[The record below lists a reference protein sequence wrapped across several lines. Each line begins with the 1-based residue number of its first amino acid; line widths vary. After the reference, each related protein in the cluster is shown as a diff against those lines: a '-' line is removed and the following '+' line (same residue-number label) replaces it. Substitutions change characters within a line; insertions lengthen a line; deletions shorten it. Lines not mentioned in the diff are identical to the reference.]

1 MRKLACAFA
10 RQGGSKLPHS
20 KFGKIDKLMQGLLKG
35 IRVLDLSRVL
45 AGPYCSMMLGDL
57 GADVIKIER
66 PGVGDETRH
75 WGPPFAAPGESAYFL
90 CVNRNKRS
98 ITIDMKKSDGIEI
111 VKSLARKSDVFIEN
125 FTPGTTESLGV
136 GYDAIRE
143 INPGIIYC
151 SITGF
156 GPDGPYSKRA
166 GYDLAVSAFGGLMGI
181 TGEPDGPPVK
191 VGVAITDVTTGI
203 SAQGA
208 ICAALYAREKTGR
221 GQRIDLSLL
230 ETQVSALVN
239 IASSYLVSGDIP
251 KRWGTAHETIVPYQ
265 GFETKDKYVIVAV
278 GNDQLWVKFCKI
290 VGMPELA
297 EDPRFKTNPLRVKNR
312 KECIGILAPILKT
325 RSRDEW
331 VDLLNSESI
340 PCAPINAMDEVFK
353 NPQVLHRKMLQEV
366 DHPTAGKIKLVGI
379 PVKYSDAEAAIR
391 RPPPLL
397 GQHTSEI
404 LSEVLG
410 YEDAR
415 IEQLKAAGVI

>member
-1 MRKLACAFA
+1 ME
-10 RQGGSKLPHS
+10 
-20 KFGKIDKLMQGLLKG
+20 GLLSG

-45 AGPYCSMMLGDL
+45 AGPYCSMILGDL
-57 GADVIKIER
+57 GADVIKVER

-98 ITIDMKKSDGIEI
+98 ITVDMKKPEGIGI
-111 VKSLARKSDVFIEN
+111 IKSLAQKSDVFLEN
-125 FTPGTTESLGV
+125 FTPGTTEGLGV
-136 GYDAIRE
+136 GYEAIRE

-156 GPDGPYSKRA
+156 GPDGPYRNRA
-166 GYDLAVSAFGGLMGI
+166 GYDLAVSALGGLMGI

-239 IASSYLVSGDIP
+239 IASSYLVSGEIP
-251 KRWGTAHETIVPYQ
+251 RRWGTAHETIVPYQ

-278 GNDQLWVKFCKI
+278 GNDQLWIKFCK
-290 VGMPELA
+290 VLGRPELA
-297 EDPRFKTNPLRVKNR
+297 QDPRFKTNPLRVQNR
-312 KECIGILAPILKT
+312 KECIGILAPIMKT
-325 RSRDEW
+325 RNRDEW
-331 VDLLNSESI
+331 VELLNREAI
-340 PCAPINAMDEVFK
+340 PCAPINTMDEVFS
-353 NPQVLHRKMLQEV
+353 NPQVLHRKMLAEIE
-366 DHPTAGKIKLVGI
+366 HPTAGKIKLAGI
-379 PVKYSDAEAAIR
+379 PVKYSEAEASIR

-397 GQHTSEI
+397 GQHTAEI
-404 LSEVLG
+404 LSEVLE
-410 YEDAR
+410 YDAAR
-415 IEQLKAAGVI
+415 IEKLKAEGVL

>member
-1 MRKLACAFA
+1 M
-10 RQGGSKLPHS
+10 
-20 KFGKIDKLMQGLLKG
+20 DGLLNG

-57 GADVIKIER
+57 GADIIKVER

-98 ITIDMKKSDGIEI
+98 ITVDLKNPAGIRI
-111 VKSLARKSDVFIEN
+111 IKDLAGKADVVLEN
-125 FTPGTTESLGV
+125 FTPGTMDDLGI
-136 GYDAIRE
+136 GYETMHA
-143 INPGIIYC
+143 INPRIIYC

-156 GPDGPYSKRA
+156 GPDGPFSSRA

-181 TGEPDGPPVK
+181 TGEADGPPVK
-191 VGVAITDVTTGI
+191 VGVAITDVATGI

-239 IASSYLVSGDIP
+239 IASSYLISGAIP
-251 KRWGTAHETIVPYQ
+251 RRWGTAHETIVPYQ

-278 GNDQLWVKFCKI
+278 GNDPLWVRFCRVI
-290 VGMPELA
+290 GAPELA

-312 KECIGILAPILKT
+312 SECIAILAPILKT
-325 RSRDEW
+325 RTRDDW
-331 VDLLNSESI
+331 VQRLNEDAI
-340 PCAPINAMDEVFK
+340 PCAPINTMDEVFE
-353 NPQVLHRKMLQEV
+353 NPQVLHRNMLVEV
-366 DHPTAGKIKLVGI
+366 DHPKAGKIKLVGI
-379 PVKYSDAEAAIR
+379 PVKYSESNATIR
-391 RPPPLL
+391 RPPPVL
-397 GQHTSEI
+397 GEHTYEI
-404 LSEVLG
+404 LGEILG
-410 YEDAR
+410 YDSR
-415 IEQLKAAGVI
+415 QIEELKSAGVI

>member
-1 MRKLACAFA
+1 ME
-10 RQGGSKLPHS
+10 
-20 KFGKIDKLMQGLLKG
+20 GLLTG

-66 PGVGDETRH
+66 PGTGDETRH

-98 ITIDMKKSDGIEI
+98 VTVDLKQPAGIDLIKA
-111 VKSLARKSDVFIEN
+111 LARASDVVIEN
-125 FTPGTTESLGV
+125 FTPGTMESLGI
-136 GYDAIRE
+136 GYEVLRAV
-143 INPGIIYC
+143 NPGIIYC

-156 GPDGPYSKRA
+156 GPDGPLSHRA

-191 VGVAITDVTTGI
+191 VGVAITDVATGI

-230 ETQVSALVN
+230 ETQVAALVN
-239 IASSYLVSGDIP
+239 IASSYLISGEVP
-251 KRWGTAHETIVPYQ
+251 RRWGTAHETIVPYQ

-278 GNDQLWVKFCKI
+278 GNDQLWVRFCRVI
-290 VGMPELA
+290 GVPELA
-297 EDPRFKTNPLRVKNR
+297 EDPRFKTNPLRVRNR
-312 KECIGILAPILKT
+312 EACIGAIAPILKT
-325 RSRDEW
+325 RPRDEW
-331 VDLLNSESI
+331 VKLLNDDAI
-340 PCAPINAMDEVFK
+340 PCAPINTMDEVFQ
-353 NPQVLHRKMLQEV
+353 NPQVLHRGMLVEV
-366 DHPTAGKIKLVGI
+366 EHPTAGKIRLVGT
-379 PVKYSDAEAAIR
+379 PVKYSEGGAAIR

-397 GQHTSEI
+397 GQHTIEVLTEI
-404 LSEVLG
+404 LG
-410 YEDAR
+410 YDGRR
-415 IEQLKAAGVI
+415 IEELKSAGVI

>member
-1 MRKLACAFA
+1 ME
-10 RQGGSKLPHS
+10 P
-20 KFGKIDKLMQGLLKG
+20 LLQD

-45 AGPYCSMMLGDL
+45 AGPYCSMILGDL
-57 GADVIKIER
+57 GADVIKVER

-75 WGPPFAAPGESAYFL
+75 WGPPFAAPGESAYFI

-98 ITIDMKKSDGIEI
+98 ITVDMKKPEGVEI
-111 VKSLARKSDVFIEN
+111 IKALARKSDVLLEN
-125 FTPGTTESLGV
+125 FAPGTMESLGL
-136 GYDAIRE
+136 GYETIKA
-143 INPGIIYC
+143 INPAIIFC

-156 GPDGPYSKRA
+156 GPDGPYSNRA

-191 VGVAITDVTTGI
+191 VGVAITDVATGI
-203 SAQGA
+203 YAQGA
-208 ICAALYAREKTGR
+208 ICAALYARTRTGR

-239 IASSYLVSGDIP
+239 IASSYLISGEIP

-278 GNDQLWVKFCKI
+278 GNDQLWVKFCKVI
-290 VGMPELA
+290 GRPDLA
-297 EDPRFKTNPLRVKNR
+297 EDPRFKTNPLRVRNR

-325 RSRDEW
+325 RTRDEW
-331 VDLLNSESI
+331 VELLNRESI
-340 PCAPINAMDEVFK
+340 PCAPINTMDEVFS
-353 NPQVLHRKMLQEV
+353 NPQVLHRKMLEVV
-366 DHPTAGKIKLVGI
+366 DHPTAGKIKMVGI
-379 PVKYSDAEAAIR
+379 PVKYSDAETAIR

-397 GQHTSEI
+397 GQHTAEI

-410 YEDAR
+410 YEAVR
-415 IEQLKAAGVI
+415 IEKLKADGVV

>member
-1 MRKLACAFA
+1 MEGPL
-10 RQGGSKLPHS
+10 S
-20 KFGKIDKLMQGLLKG
+20 G

-45 AGPYCSMMLGDL
+45 AGPYCSMMMGDL
-57 GADVIKIER
+57 GADIIKVER
-66 PGVGDETRH
+66 PGIGDETRH
-75 WGPPFAAPGESAYFL
+75 WGPPFAAPGESAYFI

-98 ITIDMKKSDGIEI
+98 ITIDLKNPAGIEI
-111 VKSLARKSDVFIEN
+111 INALARKSDVVLEN
-125 FTPGTTESLGV
+125 FTPGTMDDLGI
-136 GYDAIRE
+136 GYEALRAV
-143 INPGIIYC
+143 NPGIIYC

-156 GPDGPYSKRA
+156 GPDGPFSNRA

-208 ICAALYAREKTGR
+208 ICAALYAREKTGQ

-239 IASSYLVSGDIP
+239 IASSYLVSGEIP

-278 GNDQLWVKFCKI
+278 GNDQLWNRFCKI
-290 VGMPELA
+290 IGKPELA

-325 RSRDEW
+325 RARDEW
-331 VDLLNSESI
+331 VKLLNDDAI
-340 PCAPINAMDEVFK
+340 PCAPINTMDEVFQ
-353 NPQVLHRKMLQEV
+353 NPQVLHRNMLVEV
-366 DHPTAGKIKLVGI
+366 DHPKAGKIKMVGI
-379 PVKYSDAEAAIR
+379 PVKYSEAKATIR
-391 RPPPLL
+391 RPPPVL
-397 GQHTSEI
+397 GEHTREI
-404 LSEVLG
+404 LSEILG

-415 IEQLKAAGVI
+415 IEALKAAGVI

>member
-1 MRKLACAFA
+1 M
-10 RQGGSKLPHS
+10 
-20 KFGKIDKLMQGLLKG
+20 
-35 IRVLDLSRVL
+35 
-45 AGPYCSMMLGDL
+45 GDL
-57 GADVIKIER
+57 GADVIKVER

-98 ITIDMKKSDGIEI
+98 ITIDMKKPEGIEI
-111 VKSLARKSDVFIEN
+111 IKSLARKSDVFLEN
-125 FTPGTTESLGV
+125 FTPGTTEGLGI
-136 GYDAIRE
+136 GYETIRE

-156 GPDGPYSKRA
+156 GPDGPYRNRA
-166 GYDLAVSAFGGLMGI
+166 GYDLAVSALGGLMGI

-278 GNDQLWVKFCKI
+278 GNDQLFVKFCKI
-290 VGMPELA
+290 IGRPELA

-325 RSRDEW
+325 RPRDEW

-340 PCAPINAMDEVFK
+340 PCAPINTMDEVFS
-353 NPQVLHRKMLQEV
+353 NPQVLHRKMLAEV
-366 DHPTAGKIKLVGI
+366 DHPTAGKIKLAGI
-379 PVKYSDAEAAIR
+379 PVKYSDAAAAIR
-391 RPPPLL
+391 MPPPLL
-397 GQHTSEI
+397 GQHSREI

-410 YEDAR
+410 YDDAR
-415 IEQLKAAGVI
+415 IEKLKAEGIV